1 MNAKK
6 KTLLVEELPKETSS
20 RIIGTRYLFEG
31 EERIWDGKKL
41 RCKHNRHQKSNC
53 RDCKDTRIK
62 CEHQN
67 IQAICPDC
75 FFKCGICGISFCG
88 LHNNRLYNESHYLE
102 ALDLIFQ
109 IEGFEALST
118 YRLNELRI
126 YYPLYNLGWN
136 LQKICH
142 RYGMTTEE
150 WELRKKKM
158 IVQSK
163 GHIDWNENKIY
174 EIWDILVQ
182 HYGYVPTANEVRQ
195 EFPKYKTLF
204 GAMTE
209 LRISIDQVRAMY
221 PSQKYGPNFNLITTT
236 IDGQPIKGFKNH
248 TRWTESVNGMRWHS
262 RAEASVSNFL
272 YGRGIHHKKGE
283 LYGEEFSRDSDY
295 SRGWYDIHFEAQ
307 DGRYIDL
314 EIWGNMDE
322 NYARKR
328 RAKEEYN
335 SNNSNFLGIDFDD
348 CTESGLTKAFEPYI
362 GIIEPYIF
370 DKPEHRVIQTSFWTD
385 AEEVIETCRWLA
397 DQQPDGL
404 FPTEGWL
411 RKRGKYKNRTG
422 ETYNTL
428 GIYIQKYVGGIMT
441 LRKILGEDSTRRLK
455 WTKESVLK
463 AYDEW
468 MKDYEIVVDLNGR
481 ETKVWPI
488 IKH

>member
-1 MNAKK
+1 MQP
-6 KTLLVEELPKETSS
+6 LVIDWAGKGRGMLKLYAQRTPSVGQS
-20 RIIGTRYLFEG
+20 RKRIANR
-31 EERIWDGKKL
+31 EER
-41 RCKHNRHQKSNC
+41 
-53 RDCKDTRIK
+53 
-62 CEHQN
+62 
-67 IQAICPDC
+67 
-75 FFKCGICGISFCG
+75 
-88 LHNNRLYNESHYLE
+88 ESHFLE
-102 ALDLIFQ
+102 ALDDVYRS
-109 IEGFEALST
+109 EGFDGLST
-118 YRLNELRI
+118 KRLNELKL
-126 YYPLYNLGWN
+126 YFPLYHLGWN
-136 LQKICH
+136 QQKICH

-150 WELRKKKM
+150 WKLRKKK
-158 IVQSK
+158 ISNQSK

-195 EFPKYKTLF
+195 EFPKYQSLF

-283 LYGEEFSRDSDY
+283 LYGEEYSRDSDY

-328 RAKEEYN
+328 RAKEKYN
-335 SNNSNFLGIDFDD
+335 SNNPNFLGIDFDD
-348 CTESGLTKAFEPYI
+348 CTEFGLTKAFEPYI

-397 DQQPDGL
+397 GQQSDGI
-404 FPTEGWL
+404 FPPESWL
-411 RKRGKYKNRTG
+411 RKRGKYKNRSG

-428 GIYIQKYVGGIMT
+428 GIYIEKYVGGMIN
-441 LRKILGEDSTRRLK
+441 LRRILEEPNQRHLKWNRDSVLAALDEWMEEYCISPNAYYQRKVKEGKEDEISKYARSIHRGVIKHLGTTYEAMKILGYSQENRGAK
-455 WTKESVLK
+455 WKK
-463 AYDEW
+463 
-468 MKDYEIVVDLNGR
+468 
-481 ETKVWPI
+481 
-488 IKH
+488 